1 MEKYKPHIGD
11 KIVGFI
17 FKDKIHIAIS
27 YIVWSFIYK
36 IIDMNTMEWFGKG
49 IFVTKGEPWEFLV
62 MSVLAFFILS
72 WIVMGIFSL
81 LTGKWQG

>member
-36 IIDMNTMEWFGKG
+36 IIDMNTIQWFGKG

-62 MSVLAFFILS
+62 MSVLAFVILS
-72 WIVMGIFSL
+72 WIVMGIFSF
-81 LTGKWQG
+81 LTGKS

>member
-81 LTGKWQG
+81 LTGKW

>member
-36 IIDMNTMEWFGKG
+36 IIDMNTIQWFGKG

-81 LTGKWQG
+81 LTGKW

>member
-36 IIDMNTMEWFGKG
+36 IIDLNTMQWFGKG

-62 MSVLAFFILS
+62 MSVLAFVILS
-72 WIVMGIFSL
+72 WIVMGIFSF
-81 LTGKWQG
+81 LTGKS